1 MLSSRIGIT
10 IFISAFIWQIDAN
23 CEHKVVNTERGRVR
37 GCISKT
43 LLEQRPI
50 VSFTG
55 IPYAQPPVGNRR
67 FEQAVKPE
75 PWNSTLNAFEY
86 KNVCNQMDAGKP
98 IGNEDC
104 LYVNVF
110 TPDTTF
116 SKRLP
121 VIFFIFGGGFY
132 AGSGNIYGPELLLDH
147 DVILVTFNYRVGP
160 FGFLSLGNRN
170 YSGNLALKDQLLAL
184 KWVRD
189 NIHSFGGDK
198 DKVTIHGWSAGC
210 WSVSLHMASPASQ
223 GLFNKAICFSASAL
237 VPWIL
242 SYVKDHRKIAR
253 DFAISHGFQPS
264 NDQQLID
271 YLKNLDADTL
281 VTMAY
286 TDFYTPGTK
295 EKAIRLPWTPVVE
308 SATSKNPFLLES
320 PVNYFNKEKYGRSS
334 IDTLF
339 GYADAESYSATS
351 AEIQNPSLLTPFKEE
366 FRFQL
371 PLLGLNYSFSDPDY
385 PLLSNEV
392 RQFYFGNGNITT
404 QVAQFSSMMND
415 LLSYPVHR
423 AIKLQSKVS
432 CGRTFYYIF
441 SVDLMLSRFKKLS
454 NANAHGLTGN
464 STHGDDIFYV
474 FKIKN
479 WDEIIAP
486 GTYESLSLDSKEVS
500 VIKMMTGI
508 VANFA
513 TTGRPTLQ
521 DSSIDWNE
529 VDKDERDINYVTI
542 TEDGLRAGV
551 NPNSNNYAFWDN
563 FFIEHQQRL
572 GS

>member
-1 MLSSRIGIT
+1 MIC
-10 IFISAFIWQIDAN
+10 AFIRQIDAD
-23 CEHKVVNTERGRVR
+23 CEHKEVNTERGRVR

-55 IPYAQPPVGNRR
+55 IPYAKSPVGNRR

-132 AGSGNIYGPELLLDH
+132 AGSGDIYGPELLLDH

-160 FGFLSLGNRN
+160 FGFFSLGNRA

-198 DKVTIHGWSAGC
+198 NKVTIHGWSAGC

-242 SYVKDHRKIAR
+242 SYVKDHREIAR

-264 NDQQLID
+264 NDQELID

-281 VTMAY
+281 VTMEY

-320 PVNYFNKEKYGRSS
+320 PENYFNKENYGRSS

-351 AEIQNPSLLTPFKEE
+351 AEIQNPSLLTPFNEE
-366 FRFQL
+366 FRLQL

-392 RQFYFGNGNITT
+392 RQFYFGNGSVAA
-404 QVAQFSSMMND
+404 QVPQFSNMMHD

-432 CGRTFYYIF
+432 CGRAFYYIF
-441 SVDLMLSRFKKLS
+441 SVDLTLSRFKRLS
-454 NANAHGLTGN
+454 NAKAHGLTGN

-500 VIKMMTGI
+500 VIKTMTGI
-508 VANFA
+508 IANFA
-513 TTGRPTLQ
+513 TTGHPTPK
-521 DSSIDWNE
+521 DSPINWKE
-529 VDKDERDINYVTI
+529 VERDELDVNYVTI
-542 TEDGLRAGV
+542 TEDGLRADV
-551 NPNSNNYAFWDN
+551 NPKSDNYAFWDN